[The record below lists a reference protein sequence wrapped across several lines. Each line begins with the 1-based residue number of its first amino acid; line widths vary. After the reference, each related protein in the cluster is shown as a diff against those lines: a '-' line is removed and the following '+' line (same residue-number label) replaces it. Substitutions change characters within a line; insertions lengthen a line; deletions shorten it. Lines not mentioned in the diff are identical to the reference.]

1 VRCRATWILAVEA
14 VIILTPWRG
23 VAYWRTTKKSFRPLE
38 YMFISRQTFAE
49 TGNRLRTL
57 RILRPLRLGCV
68 VSFQITVLK
77 VLAGHPEGRAS
88 IADLTRYVS
97 ILISS
102 GTDWTNRTKRLA
114 ARAPKLDIFADSLV
128 LRDVNGWHITEG
140 GRQFLASLEAPLPI
154 AAEPVPAPDMMKQP
168 GHRRYRNFVLLL
180 TMKSNRRMAEKKDP
194 RDDWPNPKQR
204 HRKWP
209 QLGGKLRPKSG
220 RNNADIGIIPM

>member
-1 VRCRATWILAVEA
+1 
-14 VIILTPWRG
+14 
-23 VAYWRTTKKSFRPLE
+23 
-38 YMFISRQTFAE
+38 
-49 TGNRLRTL
+49 
-57 RILRPLRLGCV
+57 

-140 GRQFLASLEAPLPI
+140 GRRFLASLEAPLPI
-154 AAEPVPAPDMMKQP
+154 TAGPVQAPESDTTKSAASP
-168 GHRRYRNFVLLL
+168 
-180 TMKSNRRMAEKKDP
+180 
-194 RDDWPNPKQR
+194 
-204 HRKWP
+204 
-209 QLGGKLRPKSG
+209 KLRLVV
-220 RNNADIGIIPM
+220 NNEKQLPDDRQERPSLRSA